1 MTDARRTA
9 SLVLGS
15 PEGKRRLKRRHAA
28 ERRLRGLGFSA
39 IAAAMLFL
47 ALMLVGIIAKG
58 WTAAVHTHFRLE
70 VFFDPSV
77 IDPDGGRDP
86 ARMADADYMGL
97 ARTALAANFPDVRD
111 RNARRDLNAML
122 SQGASDALRALVRD
136 EPAIVGQRRLVWLP
150 ASSDI
155 DVLSKGG
162 LRREAPE
169 SERKV
174 KDNQLTW
181 FEALEARGDAAWRFN
196 PRFLFGGDSREPEWA
211 GVGGAIVGSFFALAT
226 AIVLAL
232 PIGVFAAIYL
242 EEFAPKNRWTDF
254 VEINTNNLAAVPSI
268 VFGLLGLAVFL
279 GFFDMQ
285 RSASVVGGMVL
296 ALMTLP
302 VIIIASRAALKS
314 VPPSIREAAMG
325 IGASPQQVVWH
336 HVLPLAVP
344 GILTGAVIGFARA
357 LGESAPLLL
366 VGMVAFVVDI
376 PGGATEPATALP
388 VQIYMWADSPERGFA
403 EKAAAAILVLL
414 AFLAVMNSLAVYLR
428 RRYERRW

>member
-1 MTDARRTA
+1 MTEATRTA
-9 SLVLGS
+9 FLVLSS
-15 PEGKRRLKRRHAA
+15 PAGKRRLKRRHAA
-28 ERRLRGLGFSA
+28 ERRLRFFGIAA
-39 IAAAMLFL
+39 ITAAMLFL
-47 ALMLVGIIAKG
+47 ALMLAGIIAKG
-58 WTAAVHTHFRLE
+58 WTAAVHTHIRLE
-70 VFFDPSV
+70 VFLDPGV

-86 ARMADADYMGL
+86 GRMAGADYQGL
-97 ARTALAANFPDVRD
+97 ARAALAAKFPDVRE
-111 RNARRDLNAML
+111 RSARRDLNALL
-122 SQGASDALRALVRD
+122 SQGAADALRALVQGD
-136 EPAIVGQRRLVWLP
+136 PASVGQRRAVWLP

-169 SERKV
+169 AERKV
-174 KDNQLTW
+174 KDNQLAW
-181 FEALEARGDAAWRFN
+181 FEALEAKGDAGWRFN
-196 PRFLFGGDSREPEWA
+196 PRFFVGGDSREPEWA

-232 PIGVFAAIYL
+232 PIGVFAAVYL

-254 VEINTNNLAAVPSI
+254 IEINTNDLAAVPSI
-268 VFGLLGLAVFL
+268 VVGLLGLALFL
-279 GFFDMQ
+279 GVFGLP

-302 VIIIASRAALKS
+302 VIIIAARAALKS

-366 VGMVAFVVDI
+366 VGMVAFVVDV
-376 PGGATEPATALP
+376 PGGATDPATALP

-414 AFLAVMNSLAVYLR
+414 AFLAVMNSLAVYMR
-428 RRYERRW
+428 RRFERRW